1 MLGVQCAQT
10 GPAQGSSSPFTDAL
24 QLVLRPSFYFP
35 LAFHLSSPVC
45 HVLCRKGPTSS
56 SSGIQFFRRCHR
68 HFPPYSFDFDPF
80 HSDLLFAL
88 SIILLCPAQN
98 LSKSTV
104 SVFQGSPFTDTQK
117 ASVALLLSFSLFQLI
132 CNMNLHVF

>member
-1 MLGVQCAQT
+1 MLRVQCAQT

-35 LAFHLSSPVC
+35 LAFLLSSPVC

-56 SSGIQFFRRCHR
+56 STGFQFFRRCHR
-68 HFPPYSFDFDPF
+68 HTLLILTLSTPTFC
-80 HSDLLFAL
+80 LLFPL
-88 SIILLCPAQN
+88 FSSAQLRIYPN
-98 LSKSTV
+98 PL
-104 SVFQGSPFTDTQK
+104 FQCFKAFTDTQK

-132 CNMNLHVF
+132 LNMNLCVF